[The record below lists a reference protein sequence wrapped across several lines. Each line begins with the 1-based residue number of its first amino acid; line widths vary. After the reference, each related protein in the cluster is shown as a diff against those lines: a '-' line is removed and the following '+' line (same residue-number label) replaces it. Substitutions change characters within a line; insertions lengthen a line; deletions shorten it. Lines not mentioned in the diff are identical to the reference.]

1 MIDWDK
7 LIDFKK
13 FVSSTEVRPM
23 AEIAWKKFIEDNFVL
38 KSQDDI
44 MREKALNAL
53 KYVVEDI
60 EMLQDGRWEDIT
72 DENCKATLDNL
83 VIIMNYL
90 ESQMKK

>member
-7 LIDFKK
+7 LIDF
-13 FVSSTEVRPM
+13 
-23 AEIAWKKFIEDNFVL
+23 KKFIEDNFVL

-53 KYVVEDI
+53 NYVVEDI

-72 DENCKATLDNL
+72 DENCEATLDNL